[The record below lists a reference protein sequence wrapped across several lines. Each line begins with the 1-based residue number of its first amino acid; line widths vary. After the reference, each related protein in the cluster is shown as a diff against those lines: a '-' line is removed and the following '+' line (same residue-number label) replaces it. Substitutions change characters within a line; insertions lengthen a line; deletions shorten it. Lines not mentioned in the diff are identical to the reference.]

1 MISSSFT
8 VQVNGQVDFTLD
20 IKKADELDSEAL
32 KDDRYHILRG
42 STSYVAELIEEDFRE
57 RRYAIQIGSNV
68 YSVKIQTDL
77 DHMIRSMGYKLSS
90 ESAANEVLAPM
101 PGIILEMKA
110 QPGDKVKKGD
120 TLLILEAM
128 KMENAIL
135 SPKDGVIKSVWSNAG
150 DTVDK
155 NKLLIELE

>member
-1 MISSSFT
+1 MSSSSFT
-8 VQVNGQVDFTLD
+8 VQVNEQVDFNLD
-20 IKKADELDSEAL
+20 VNEAVQFDCKAL
-32 KDDRYHILRG
+32 KDDRFHILRG
-42 STSYVAELIEEDFRE
+42 STSYQAELVNEDFDE
-57 RRYAIQIGSNV
+57 RCYSIQIGSNV
-68 YSVKIQTDL
+68 YNVRIQTDL
-77 DHMIRSMGYKLSS
+77 DHMIGSMGYKLSS
-90 ESAANEVLAPM
+90 ESASNEVKAPM

-110 QPGDKVKKGD
+110 QPGDQVNKGD

-135 SPKDGVIKSVWSNAG
+135 SPRDGIVKSVWSDTG

>member
-1 MISSSFT
+1 MVPSSFT
-8 VQVNGQVDFTLD
+8 VQVNEQIDFTLD
-20 IKKADELDSEAL
+20 IEKTDQFDCQAL
-32 KDDRYHILRG
+32 EKNKYHVLRG
-42 STSYVAELIEEDFRE
+42 STSYKAELIEENFGDRS
-57 RRYAIQIGSNV
+57 YSIQIGSNV
-68 YSVKIQTDL
+68 YNVNIRTDL
-77 DHMIRSMGYKLSS
+77 DHMISSMGYELSS
-90 ESAANEVLAPM
+90 ESAANDVKAPM

-110 QPGDKVKKGD
+110 QPGDMVKKGD

-135 SPKDGVIKSVWSNAG
+135 SPKDGLIKSVLSKTG

>member
-8 VQVNGQVDFTLD
+8 VQVNEQVDFDLD
-20 IKKADELDSEAL
+20 IEEAAQFDCEAL
-32 KDDRYHILRG
+32 ENKRYHILRG
-42 STSYVAELIEEDFRE
+42 STSYKAELIEKSFGE
-57 RRYAIQIGSNV
+57 RCYSIQIGSNV
-68 YSVKIQTDL
+68 YNVKIQTDL
-77 DHMIRSMGYKLSS
+77 DHMIGSMGYKLSTDV
-90 ESAANEVLAPM
+90 ATNEVKAPM

-135 SPKDGVIKSVWSNAG
+135 SPKDGVIKSVWSNKG

>member
-1 MISSSFT
+1 
-8 VQVNGQVDFTLD
+8 
-20 IKKADELDSEAL
+20 
-32 KDDRYHILRG
+32 
-42 STSYVAELIEEDFRE
+42 
-57 RRYAIQIGSNV
+57 
-68 YSVKIQTDL
+68 
-77 DHMIRSMGYKLSS
+77 MGYKLSS
-90 ESAANEVLAPM
+90 ESAANDIKAPM

-110 QPGDKVKKGD
+110 EPGAQVSKGD

-135 SPKDGVIKSVWSNAG
+135 SPKDGVIKAVWSKTG

>member
-1 MISSSFT
+1 MASSPFT
-8 VQVNGQVDFTLD
+8 VQVNEQVDFTLD
-20 IKKADELDSEAL
+20 INKSNPFDCQAVEGNK
-32 KDDRYHILRG
+32 YHILNG
-42 STSYVAELIEEDFRE
+42 SASYKAELVNQDFGE
-57 RRYAIQIGSNV
+57 RSYTIQIGSNV
-68 YSVKIQTDL
+68 YSIKIQTDL
-77 DHMIRSMGYKLSS
+77 DKMIRSMGYELSS
-90 ESAANEVLAPM
+90 ENAANDIKAPM
-101 PGIILEMKA
+101 PGIILEIKV
-110 QPGDKVKKGD
+110 QTGDTVKKGD

>member
-8 VQVNGQVDFTLD
+8 AQVNEQVDFTLD
-20 IKKADELDSEAL
+20 IKKADQFDCEAL
-32 KDDRYHILRG
+32 EDNRYHILRG
-42 STSYVAELIEEDFRE
+42 STSYKAELIEEDFGE
-57 RRYAIQIGSNV
+57 RRYSIQIGSNV
-68 YSVKIQTDL
+68 YNVKIQTDL
-77 DHMIRSMGYKLSS
+77 DLMIRSMGYKLSS
-90 ESAANEVLAPM
+90 ESAANEVKAPM

-110 QPGDKVKKGD
+110 QPGDKVNKGD

-135 SPKDGVIKSVWSNAG
+135 SPKDGVIKSVRSNAG